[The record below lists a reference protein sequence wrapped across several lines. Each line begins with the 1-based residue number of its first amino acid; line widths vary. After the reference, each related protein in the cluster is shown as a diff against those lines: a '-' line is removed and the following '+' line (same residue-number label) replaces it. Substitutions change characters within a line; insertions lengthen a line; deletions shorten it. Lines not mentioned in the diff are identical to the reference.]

1 MCDSHWRPRRGTS
14 HPRWVRPPRQN
25 YAGGFFHVGTRGNN
39 RGAVLADDRMMITF
53 MRMFARIAV
62 RYRWLV
68 YAWCLMT
75 THYHVVVHTPG
86 AGLSEGM
93 RDLNGGYARWSN
105 TYRGRADHAF
115 GKRFGS
121 VLIETDAHLREA
133 CRYVVLNPVRAGI
146 CKSPEDW
153 PWSSYHAT
161 AGLAHP
167 PSFLAVGALLRM
179 FHGDVGRARAAYRNF
194 IVSGIDPE
202 RYAPV
207 PPEVPV

>member
-1 MCDSHWRPRRGTS
+1 
-14 HPRWVRPPRQN
+14 VRPPRDN
-25 YAGGFFHVGTRGNN
+25 FAGGFFHVGARGNN
-39 RGAVLADDRMMITF
+39 RGPVLIDDRMMITF
-53 MRMFARIAV
+53 MRMFARIAA

-75 THYHVVVHTPG
+75 THYHIVVHTPE

-105 TYRGRADHAF
+105 KYRGRADHAF

-121 VLIETDAHLREA
+121 SVIETDEHLREA

-146 CKSPEDW
+146 CDSPAEW

-161 AGLAHP
+161 AGLVEP
-167 PSFLAVGALLRM
+167 PSFLAVEAVLSM
-179 FHGDVGRARAAYRNF
+179 FHHDPVKARAAYRNF
-194 IVSGIDPE
+194 IDAGIGPDG
-202 RYAPV
+202 YVPV
-207 PPEVPV
+207 PGTVPEV